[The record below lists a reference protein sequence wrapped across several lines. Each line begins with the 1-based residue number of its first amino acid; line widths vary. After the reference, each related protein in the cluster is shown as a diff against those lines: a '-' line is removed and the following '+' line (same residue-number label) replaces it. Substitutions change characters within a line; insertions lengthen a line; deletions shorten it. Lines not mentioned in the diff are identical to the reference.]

1 MTDLFGP
8 ANAANSVT
16 AMPADSRVFGSSN
29 TFFKDCSSPTAN
41 DGTAYGASFF
51 NFLLQMLRA
60 AVTGQNIP
68 QDNTN
73 ANMLLQAIQA
83 AAPPYAADI
92 GAQNALI
99 VNVNQPGFTL
109 GAGSIISTKVAY
121 TITGAA
127 TIQVYNG
134 ASNLGTFN
142 LTRSDLSAL
151 NPYDLVAGQ
160 MAALTYDGTEFQI
173 PRGDAG
179 GTGDLKWKLA
189 GTTLTGWVPLNGLT
203 IGSASS
209 AATARANADC
219 QQLYYLLWNNF
230 SNTLCPVTGG
240 RGGSASADWTA
251 NKPIQLPDSQCKSL
265 IGVDGMGGAATTGRL
280 SGVPITAGAS
290 NMFGSTLGES
300 LHALATGELAS
311 HNHGVND
318 PGHSHGVNDPG
329 HDHSVNDPGHDHSHT
344 DPGHSHTVPGYAS
357 NAGVFGTNIEA
368 SNQSTL
374 WVNEPTSSAT
384 TGISNNSSGTGVSN
398 NSSGTG
404 VGVDTADTGI
414 STQAAG
420 SGTAHNNTQ
429 LSLTAVLFARL

>member
-16 AMPADSRVFGSSN
+16 AMPADSRVFGSNN

-51 NFLLQMLRA
+51 NFLLQMVRA

-109 GAGSIISTKVAY
+109 GAGSIIRTKVAY
-121 TITGAA
+121 TITGPA

-251 NKPIQLPDSQCKSL
+251 NKPIQLPDAQCKTL
-265 IGVDGMGGAATTGRL
+265 LGVDGMGGASATNRL
-280 SGVPITAGAS
+280 SGVPITAGAAATL
-290 NMFGSTLGES
+290 GSTLGEA

-318 PGHSHGVNDPG
+318 PGHSHSVNDPG
-329 HDHSVNDPGHDHSHT
+329 HDHSVNDPGHDHSVN
-344 DPGHSHTVPGYAS
+344 DPGHSHGYAKGNGGAFGS
-357 NAGVFGTNIEA
+357 GNYNAGPGSQTPNTINDNA
-368 SNQSTL
+368 
-374 WVNEPTSSAT
+374 AT
-384 TGISNNSSGTGVSN
+384 TGISNNGSGTGVSN
-398 NSSGTG
+398 NASGTG
-404 VGVDTADTGI
+404 VGVDSAGTGI

>member
-1 MTDLFGP
+1 MTDLLGL

-16 AMPADSRVFGSSN
+16 VMPADSRVFGTSD
-29 TFFKDCSSPTAN
+29 TFFQDCTSPTSN
-41 DGTAYGASFF
+41 NGTAYGAAFF
-51 NFLLQMLRA
+51 NALLAQVRA
-60 AVTGQNIP
+60 VIRGMGIT

-73 ANMLLQAIQA
+73 ASMLLQAIQA
-83 AAPPYAADI
+83 VSPPYAADT

-109 GAGSIISTKVAY
+109 GAGSIIRTKVAY
-121 TITGAA
+121 TITGPA

-142 LTRSDLSAL
+142 LTRSDASAL

-179 GTGDLKWKLA
+179 GTGDVKWKLT

-209 AATARANADC
+209 AATGRANADC

-251 NKPIQLPDSQCKSL
+251 NKPIQLPDAQCKTL
-265 IGVDGMGGAATTGRL
+265 LGVDGMGGAATTGRL
-280 SGVPITAGAS
+280 SGVPVTAGAAATL
-290 NMFGSTLGES
+290 GSTLGEA

-311 HNHGVND
+311 HNHGVTD
-318 PGHSHGVNDPG
+318 PGHS
-329 HDHSVNDPGHDHSHT
+329 HSVNDPGHNHSVN
-344 DPGHSHTVPGYAS
+344 DPGHAHTFNIYVNSTVAGDNAES
-357 NAGVFGTNIEA
+357 CNQAGVQFSGAPTHA
-368 SNQSTL
+368 S
-374 WVNEPTSSAT
+374 T
-384 TGISNNSSGTGVSN
+384 TGISNNSSGTGISN
-398 NSSGTG
+398 NASGTG
-404 VGVDTADTGI
+404 VSNNAADTGI

-420 SGTAHNNTQ
+420 SGTGHNNTQ